1 MRIQFS
7 TAVVFF
13 GAFGFGG
20 SLLADSVLPV
30 LPDSSY
36 YTSYPA
42 QNINTYFGSCVDGE
56 QAAATY
62 TCESSNY
69 SQYDITSS
77 ETPITAIAAATLS
90 TMPTVSSSANT
101 YDSNLDG
108 YFGSNSQL
116 YFDVQPVFT
125 GSGTW
130 TGGDVPVVVTM
141 TITGTSSGPDQCQA
155 GINGLPGFNATDGA
169 VCSGVLTDVVNLSPT
184 TPRVFELGATGTA
197 GVGNGAYS
205 ISITAGFA
213 IDTDPADWS
222 TSSALG
228 SGTTIT
234 SQVSGYD
241 PTDFTLDYSADL
253 EAASATP
260 EPSTFLLLAVAAP
273 ALLAMRRLRRA

>member
-1 MRIQFS
+1 LRRKRC
-7 TAVVFF
+7 
-13 GAFGFGG
+13 GFGFQRR
-20 SLLADSVLPV
+20 
-30 LPDSSY
+30 SY

-42 QNINTYFGSCVDGE
+42 QNIFTYFGSCVDGE

-69 SQYDITSS
+69 SQYQSTSS
-77 ETPITAIAAATLS
+77 ETTITATAAATLS
-90 TMPTVSSSANT
+90 TTPTVSSSANT
-101 YDSNLDG
+101 YGSNLDG
-108 YFGSNSQL
+108 YFASNSQL
-116 YFDVQPVFT
+116 YFYVQPVFT

-130 TGGDVPVVVTM
+130 TGGNVPVVVTM

-155 GINGLPGFNATDGA
+155 GINGLAGFNATDGA
-169 VCSGVLTDVVNLSPT
+169 ACSGVLTDVVNLSPT
-184 TPRVFELGATGTA
+184 TPRMFELGATGTA

-213 IDTDPADWS
+213 IDTNPADWG
-222 TSSALG
+222 TSSSDLG

-234 SQVSGYD
+234 GQESGYD

-273 ALLAMRRLRRA
+273 ALPAMRRLRRA